1 MSEDKSETESGT
13 EVAEEVA
20 EEVDAPSRP
29 RRSSTLRWV
38 VAPVLAFAVLTALII
53 FTGKPEPDALMK
65 DAAAS
70 FGDVSRGNF
79 QFAFVIAP
87 QGGGSSVSVE
97 LTGPFEIIKGKQLP
111 VANINYTI
119 NSGGRTSNVNLL
131 TTGDKAYT
139 IIGGQ
144 AYALPDSATKDLRT
158 ATKDLS
164 KNGGTGLSGID
175 LNIND
180 WLIDPKVT
188 PGGQVDGTATW
199 RTEAK
204 VNVVAAVQDLAGSLG
219 TLGAVTGQ
227 SGTKLTKKQIKA
239 IQEQI
244 KDASVIV
251 YVGQYDHILRKLD
264 LSMNFKTAEGSTS
277 ETGSITGG
285 KATLQVGISDP
296 NRPVGVKP
304 PKNPLPYSALQS
316 LAAGESSQT
325 GTTLDDGVGR

>member
-1 MSEDKSETESGT
+1 MENNEVQVDDK
-13 EVAEEVA
+13 A
-20 EEVDAPSRP
+20 P
-29 RRSSTLRWV
+29 RRSSWKWI
-38 VAPVLAFAVLTALII
+38 VAPVAAFALLTALIV
-53 FTGKPEPDALMK
+53 FTGQPKPDALMK

-70 FGDVSRGNF
+70 FGEVKRGNF

-87 QGGGSSVSVE
+87 QGGGSAVSIE
-97 LTGPFEIIKGKQLP
+97 LTGPFEIVPGKPLP

-139 IIGGQ
+139 IISGQ
-144 AYALPDSATKDLRT
+144 AYELPASATKELQS

-164 KNGGTGLSGID
+164 KGEGTGLSGID
-175 LNIND
+175 LKIDD

-188 PGGQVDGTATW
+188 RGGEVDGTATW
-199 RTEAK
+199 RTESK
-204 VNVVAAVQDLAGSLG
+204 VDVVEAVQDLSGSLG

-227 SGTKLTKKQIKA
+227 SATKLTKKEIKE
-239 IQEQI
+239 IEEQI
-244 KDASVIV
+244 KDANVVI
-251 YVGQYDHILRKLD
+251 YVGQYDHILRKLN
-264 LSMNFKTAEGSTS
+264 LTMNFKTPEGQTAQ
-277 ETGSITGG
+277 TGDITGG

-296 NRPVGVKP
+296 NRPVDVKP

-325 GTTLDDGVGR
+325 GTALDDGVGR